1 MKTTRTTGRWWWLLP
16 LLALLSGPRA
26 WAQSGTEVR
35 VTVLALPPYS
45 THLSDYVDQPNRLVV
60 TLTNTTRQPLQLQLA
75 GTLTGDNG
83 VQART
88 RDQVRSARP
97 LELAALQTRRLDQ
110 DELGRLFDEN
120 QLTYSGITLPQMV
133 RGNGLPEGTYTI
145 CVRALDYSTLRPL
158 SAENP
163 LGCSKSFLLRSL
175 EPPQLVR
182 PTPDEVVKTR
192 SPQNIL
198 FTWTRPAGAAATT
211 EYEVRIVELSD
222 NRRNPNDAF
231 LAGTTPPLFE
241 RTVLGVT
248 TLLYGPGEPALIP
261 GRRYA
266 YAVTARDP
274 QGRAAF
280 RNNGR
285 SEVGTF
291 VYGETSTPPKSNS
304 PVVTAKPPKNTSKP
318 ISEIKTDLKMPAVQI
333 RGRVLWAFRKSEEGG
348 VSFSSVPAP
357 GVEMQGAAYAAMLDP
372 TSGSAGSAAIL
383 GAMQAGKTG
392 GSSQGSA
399 AAPSAS
405 QNPTGTYNT
414 NTTTTGPLVS
424 VMQGST
430 SGKAGTDLG
439 STTVVN
445 GGGVFNGV
453 LVGNGTYNNG
463 AGKSSKPGDIGPIQ
477 EYGAAPEFKLTPLLG
492 SGRFPL
498 SFTKV
503 RLVYRYHRI
512 SKGQVGWN
520 DPMLNPEREEVLG
533 HGTTDDQGNF
543 SIGVVSPTP
552 FDDPAAQPPG
562 TKAYIKWLVDGKPE
576 EIGYLHV
583 EVVNPRFFSEPAA
596 YSLKTAAD
604 GGYDL
609 GEGVCMAN
617 TYRLKIKV
625 MQSATKEATGPV
637 QVQVL
642 RLSNWYDPKART
654 YARQEGQLPADN
666 RPTVVFDNPNSATQ
680 GQCTVVTQ
688 AATADKDLIRL
699 FPNLEGAADKYLI
712 TLKVDG
718 YSDYTTSV
726 AVQPG
731 TQDYEEGVVTVTK
744 TYTLNSNPPQ
754 VRGRV
759 VRQHD
764 SSPIAGANI
773 RLARSTPGSG
783 KVYTTQ
789 TDAQGRFSITT
800 VGISSIPMTLEVL
813 PGAEVGKGWKEENL
827 KLSKTGPA
835 GIITRDPI
843 PVDVTLHPVMGA
855 VNSSEGGPVAQASMR
870 WSTGGQPWQTDE
882 YGRFLTTHQAGSD
895 TLIISRLGF
904 QELRKLV
911 MVNSSSSFFNIET
924 PKEMQG
930 AAKQLSNALD
940 GASSLQVAGAPPFQL
955 PGAGNPSSAG
965 NNAGTG
971 SKPGYQ
977 VSLGSA
983 NTYAGG
989 LFSDKDALTGYL
1001 GGLGVSANTPLGAG
1015 QDLGQFTL
1023 TKLVGRLRVTVLDSA
1038 SGQPLAGA
1046 LVTFAGAEPA
1056 LEQTTGSD
1064 GQTYFAKAPGGP
1076 VSLRVSGPAK
1086 GPVAYVP
1093 ALQDLTVAVDGTTT
1107 LLIVKLAP
1115 GTRVQG
1121 TVRAG
1126 TLAVAGATVR
1136 VQGRPELTVQ
1146 TSATGQYE
1154 LVGVPKGSWTLD
1166 ATKSGLVGQ
1175 SQTKKFAP
1183 GATSTVD
1190 FTLTSAGFAI
1200 DKLLGFPIE
1209 VKTLTLGNDTL
1220 LTGAFVNLPGNTAF
1234 GVAAGTRLEF
1244 ANVPIHVGKT
1254 GLPRPKGKDF
1264 VLTDATELALKAFK
1278 YLPVL
1283 VVEPT
1288 GLKVQM
1294 QAGNPAKGQLAGMV
1308 VPNFGS
1314 LGSAL
1319 GWTWQDG
1326 VKLFLSEANGSGQV
1340 PPLMVLTSDGTV
1352 PYTNG
1357 LKIRSTAKSV
1367 GMELYGFGA
1376 TVDLTKSSIATD
1388 GLHLTGSVDLK
1399 SVPGLGSA
1407 AIQVSQL
1414 WIGTDGSIKT
1424 AKLGF
1429 SPPVA
1434 VSIGGFGFTLTG
1446 GGLTEQ
1452 GFSLNGNVK
1461 VTVPGSEATNISFAD
1476 LAIGPKQFYGG
1487 KFALPEVGLDVFG
1500 LARFKPVKS
1509 SPLAFGKLAEGPSF
1523 FSGGAQTTLG
1533 LINKTVTIESF
1544 TVRSDGKFSA
1554 QVPADY
1560 KLTFLDMAE
1569 LNITGVKFNTIGTL
1583 GIDVLGDLRL
1593 QLPMVQAEVSNIKY
1607 RQGEAP
1613 KFDASLHVPI
1623 GVGTLGGGISFKD
1636 NGFKGD
1642 LGLKVISVLDVQ
1654 TDFAYAKVNG
1664 AVEFD
1669 AKIKTSTPPIP
1680 VGPGLALMGISGGIG
1695 FSGGA
1700 LKKVSVGGT
1709 VSFVGVEAGLALK
1722 PIEVTVEPGPVV
1734 TGTASLTVL
1743 DKAISDAKLVLDFPN
1758 SLASVEILINYD
1770 PIPVVS
1776 SATAGGKIVVSG
1788 KANDTY
1794 WALGMYA
1801 HSSLLGLLD
1810 ANTNILAA
1818 QNMNVAAHPEMNE
1831 YAYFIDKN
1839 YLSGGTTVNGAHLL
1853 GTSHFGRS
1861 KENPWSVSFL
1871 EVTGKAWLYND
1882 GEMALNANFKD
1893 NAYSLRIAAAWGGGA
1908 DLSVAGYTL
1917 GSVDIGAKYAVS
1929 GGYNPT
1935 QGWNFDGEAEAHL
1948 IASFGDCTND
1958 CATKIC
1964 WEAGCVDPCY
1974 YATLGWKSCEV
1985 CTIPTGAKV
1994 CVHPNI
2000 HVTYTSNDGVDA
2012 YLKF

>member
-1 MKTTRTTGRWWWLLP
+1 MKTTRTTGRWWWLL
-16 LLALLSGPRA
+16 ALLVLLSAPRT
-26 WAQSGTEVR
+26 WAQSGTDVR

-45 THLSDYVDQPNRLVV
+45 THLADYVDQPNRLVV

-120 QLTYSGITLPQMV
+120 QLTYSGITLQQMV

-241 RTVLGVT
+241 RTVPGVT

-285 SEVGTF
+285 SEVSTF
-291 VYGETSTPPKSNS
+291 VYGETTTPPKTS
-304 PVVTAKPPKNTSKP
+304 PVAATTQPTKNTAKP
-318 ISEIKTDLKMPAVQI
+318 ISEVKTDLKMPAVQI
-333 RGRVLWAFRKSEEGG
+333 RGRILWAFRKSEEGG
-348 VSFSSVPAP
+348 LPFSSVPAP

-372 TSGSAGSAAIL
+372 TTGGSGSAAIL
-383 GAMQAGKTG
+383 GAVQAGKSG
-392 GSSQGSA
+392 PGKANPSS
-399 AAPSAS
+399 PSAS
-405 QNPTGTYNT
+405 PNPTGAY
-414 NTTTTGPLVS
+414 NTTTTTTTLVS
-424 VMQGST
+424 VMNGST
-430 SGKAGTDLG
+430 SGSVGADL
-439 STTVVN
+439 SKTTVVS
-445 GGGVFNGV
+445 GGGQLGTV
-453 LVGNGTYNNG
+453 LVGNGLYDNG
-463 AGKSSKPGDIGPIQ
+463 SGKSSKPGDIGPLQ
-477 EYGAAPEFKLTPLLG
+477 PAGSAPELKLAPLLG
-492 SGRFPL
+492 AARYPL
-498 SFTKV
+498 SYTKV

-512 SKGQVGWN
+512 SKGKVGWD
-520 DPMLNPEREEVLG
+520 DPTLNPEREEVLG
-533 HGTTDDQGNF
+533 LGTTDDQGNF
-543 SIGVVSPTP
+543 SIGVVSPTA
-552 FDDPAAQPPG
+552 FDSPVAQAPG
-562 TKAYIKWLVDGKPE
+562 TPAYIKWLIDGKPE

-583 EVVNPRFFSEPAA
+583 EVVNSRFFSEPSA
-596 YSLKTAAD
+596 YSIKTAAD

-609 GEGVCMAN
+609 GESVCLAN

-625 MQSATKEATGPV
+625 MESATKAATGPV

-666 RPTVVFDNPNSATQ
+666 RPTVMFDNPNSATQ
-680 GQCTVVTQ
+680 GQGTIVTQ
-688 AATADKDLIRL
+688 AATADKDFTRL

-712 TLKVDG
+712 SLKADG
-718 YSDYTTSV
+718 YSDFTTSV

-731 TQDYEEGVVTVTK
+731 IQDYEDGVVTVTK

-764 SSPIAGANI
+764 SSPVAGANI
-773 RLARSTPGSG
+773 RLARTNPGSG

-789 TDAQGRFSITT
+789 TDAQGRFIITT
-800 VGISSIPMTLEVL
+800 AGTTMVPMTLEVL
-813 PGAEVGKGWKEENL
+813 PGGEVGKGWKEENL
-827 KLSKTGPA
+827 KLNKTGPA

-843 PVDVTLHPVMGA
+843 PVDVTMHPLVGV

-870 WSTGGQPWQTDE
+870 WSTGGQPWLTDE
-882 YGRFLTTHQAGSD
+882 YGRFLTTHQAGAD

-911 MVNSSSSFFNIET
+911 LVNSSTKFFALET

-930 AAKQLSNALD
+930 AAKQLGNALD
-940 GASSLQVAGAPPFQL
+940 GAASLQVAGAPLFQL
-955 PGAGNPSSAG
+955 PGTGSVASAPE
-965 NNAGTG
+965 NNSGSG

-983 NTYAGG
+983 TTYAGG
-989 LFSDKDALTGYL
+989 LVSDKDALNGYL
-1001 GGLGVSANTPLGAG
+1001 GSIGASAKSPLGEG

-1038 SGQPLAGA
+1038 SGQPLPGT
-1046 LVTFAGAEPA
+1046 LVAFAGTEPS
-1056 LEQTTGSD
+1056 LEQTTGAD
-1064 GQTYFAKAPGGP
+1064 GQTYFGKAPGGS

-1086 GPVAYVP
+1086 GAVAYVP
-1093 ALQDLTVAVDGTTT
+1093 ALQDVAVAVDGTTT
-1107 LLIVKLAP
+1107 LLTVRLAP

-1136 VQGRPELTVQ
+1136 VQGRPELTTQ

-1175 SQTKKFAP
+1175 SQTRKFAP
-1183 GATSTVD
+1183 GTTATVD

-1209 VKTLTLGNDTL
+1209 VKTLTLGADTL
-1220 LTGAFVNLPGNTAF
+1220 LTGAFVNLPGNAAF
-1234 GVAAGTRLEF
+1234 GVTTGTRLEF
-1244 ANVPIHVGKT
+1244 ANVPVHVGKT

-1264 VLTDATELALKAFK
+1264 VLTDATELALTAFK

-1283 VVEPT
+1283 VAEPT

-1294 QAGNPAKGQLAGMV
+1294 QPGNPAKGQLVGAV
-1308 VPNFGS
+1308 VPNFGA
-1314 LGSAL
+1314 LGSGL
-1319 GWTWQDG
+1319 GWAWKNG
-1326 VKLFLSEANGSGQV
+1326 VKLYLSEAAGTGPV
-1340 PPLMVLTSDGTV
+1340 PALAVLTSDGKV
-1352 PYTNG
+1352 PYASG
-1357 LKIRSTAKSV
+1357 LKLRAPAKSV
-1367 GMELYGFGA
+1367 GLDLYGFTA
-1376 TVDLTKSSIATD
+1376 TVDLTQSSVAAD
-1388 GLHLTGSVDLK
+1388 GLRLAGSVDLK

-1407 AIQVSQL
+1407 AIQVPQL

-1424 AKLGF
+1424 TKLGF
-1429 SPPVA
+1429 SPPVV

-1461 VTVPGSEATNISFAD
+1461 VTVPGSEVTNISFAD
-1476 LAIGPKQFYGG
+1476 LAIGPQQLYGG
-1487 KFALPEVGLDVFG
+1487 KFALPEAGLDVFG
-1500 LARFKPVKS
+1500 LARFKPVKG
-1509 SPLAFGKLAEGPSF
+1509 SPLAFGKLPDGPSF

-1560 KLTFLDMAE
+1560 QLDFLSMAQ

-1593 QLPMVQAEVSNIKY
+1593 QLPMVQAEVSNIQY
-1607 RQGEAP
+1607 RQGQAP
-1613 KFDASLHVPI
+1613 LFTAGLHVPI

-1636 NGFKGD
+1636 NGFSGG

-1654 TDFAYAKVNG
+1654 TDFSYGKVNG
-1664 AVEFD
+1664 AVQFD

-1680 VGPGLALMGISGGIG
+1680 VGPGLALTGISGGIG

-1700 LKKVSVGGT
+1700 LRKVSVGGV
-1709 VSFVGVEAGLALK
+1709 VSFVGVEAGLALN

-1734 TGTASLTVL
+1734 TGKASLTVL
-1743 DKAISDAKLVLDFPN
+1743 DQAVADAGLVIDFPN
-1758 SLASVEILINYD
+1758 SVASVQLNIDYN
-1770 PIPVVS
+1770 PIPLVS
-1776 SATAGGKIVVSG
+1776 TATASGKIIVSG
-1788 KANDTY
+1788 KPNDTY
-1794 WALGMYA
+1794 WAIGLYA
-1801 HSSLLGLLD
+1801 QASLAGLLD
-1810 ANTNILAA
+1810 ANANVLAG
-1818 QNMNVAAHPEMNE
+1818 QNLNTAAHPELSE
-1831 YAYFIDKN
+1831 FTSFIDKN
-1839 YLSGGTTVNGAHLL
+1839 YLSGGTTVNGGHLL

-1861 KENPWSVSFL
+1861 KDNAWSVSFL

-1882 GEMALNANFKD
+1882 GEMRLNANFKD
-1893 NAYSLRIAAAWGGGA
+1893 NAYGLRVASAWGGGA
-1908 DLSVAGYTL
+1908 ELSVAGFTL
-1917 GSVDIGAKYAVS
+1917 GSVDIGAEYAVS
-1929 GGYNPT
+1929 GGYNKP
-1935 QGWNFDGEAEAHL
+1935 QGWNFDGKAGAHL
-1948 IASFGDCTND
+1948 IASFGDCTD
-1958 CATKIC
+1958 ACETKIC
-1964 WEAGCVDPCY
+1964 WEAGCADPCY
-1974 YATLGWKSCEV
+1974 YATFGWKSCEV
-1985 CTIPTGAKV
+1985 CVIPTGAKV
-1994 CVHPNI
+1994 CVHPSL
-2000 HVTYTSNDGVDA
+2000 HVTYNANDGLDA
-2012 YLKF
+2012 SLDF